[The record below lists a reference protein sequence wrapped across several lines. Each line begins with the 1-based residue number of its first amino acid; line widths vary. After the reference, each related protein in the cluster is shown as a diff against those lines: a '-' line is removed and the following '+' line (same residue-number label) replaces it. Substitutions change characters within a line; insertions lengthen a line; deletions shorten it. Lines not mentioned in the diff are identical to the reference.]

1 MVNGLHILL
10 ETEEILLT
18 PYENFVYALN
28 SKESKRQYPN
38 RLDKF
43 FVFVGLEGTIEEKCN
58 KLCELGLKDTNL
70 LQSYLIRFINS
81 QKDRIKN
88 KEIVE
93 ATLRNYIKAIK
104 LFFSMNDIVVNWK
117 KLSKGIPQVY
127 VKQDRIPELDE
138 IKQLLNHPDRRIKP
152 IVLTMLSAGIR
163 VGSWEHL
170 KWKHVIPIER
180 DGVIVAAKIILKNTK
195 INREYF
201 SFITPEAYNALKDW
215 MDFRALHGE
224 QINGESW
231 LVRNNW
237 EELDKRLGM
246 AKFPKFFNASS
257 IRNII
262 NDAWRVQGV
271 RDLLDNGEKRYE
283 FKATHC
289 FRKYFETKCQSKMNH
304 NNIKILMD
312 HSFGE
317 SQNYHRPTEQE
328 LLEDYLKV
336 VDSLTINEENRQ
348 KIKIQLL
355 EGEKNE
361 IASLKNQ
368 VNENSAMLSDVL
380 ELIKL
385 RIKQD
390 EPLKTWREGEYEKH
404 SNKIKTIDKRLTQK
418 GIEARKLIGL
428 IGQENEY
435 TVEPA

>member
-1 MVNGLHILL
+1 
-10 ETEEILLT
+10 
-18 PYENFVYALN
+18 
-28 SKESKRQYPN
+28 
-38 RLDKF
+38 
-43 FVFVGLEGTIEEKCN
+43 
-58 KLCELGLKDTNL
+58 
-70 LQSYLIRFINS
+70 
-81 QKDRIKN
+81 
-88 KEIVE
+88 
-93 ATLRNYIKAIK
+93 
-104 LFFSMNDIVVNWK
+104 
-117 KLSKGIPQVY
+117 
-127 VKQDRIPELDE
+127 
-138 IKQLLNHPDRRIKP
+138 
-152 IVLTMLSAGIR
+152 
-163 VGSWEHL
+163 
-170 KWKHVIPIER
+170 
-180 DGVIVAAKIILKNTK
+180 
-195 INREYF
+195 
-201 SFITPEAYNALKDW
+201 
-215 MDFRALHGE
+215 
-224 QINGESW
+224 
-231 LVRNNW
+231 
-237 EELDKRLGM
+237 
-246 AKFPKFFNASS
+246 
-257 IRNII
+257 
-262 NDAWRVQGV
+262 
-271 RDLLDNGEKRYE
+271 
-283 FKATHC
+283 
-289 FRKYFETKCQSKMNH
+289 
-304 NNIKILMD
+304 MD